1 MIKPALTTLLLCAL
15 LASGCIHKIAVI
27 QGNFLD
33 DETIEKVK
41 EGMTKQQVRFVLG
54 DPVLEDSFSK
64 DSWEYIYY
72 LRVGRKEVTHRE
84 RLTVYFQDD
93 KVARLERHKPDV

>member
-1 MIKPALTTLLLCAL
+1 
-15 LASGCIHKIAVI
+15 

-41 EGMTKQQVRFVLG
+41 EGMTREQVRFVLG

-72 LRVGRKEVTHRE
+72 LRVGRKQLTYKE
-84 RLTVYFQDD
+84 RLTVYFEDD
-93 KVARLERHKPDV
+93 KVSKLTRHESEKPDV